1 MQDSYNVSLLMVK
14 LHVSFLVRFCSSFF
28 TDLLLL
34 LSSMKFFSYSILP
47 VISAV
52 NNLPMGYPV
61 LQQPGLP
68 APGQPHVNAMA
79 CGPPGYHIANGIP
92 YHPIRMSSEN
102 G

>member
-1 MQDSYNVSLLMVK
+1 
-14 LHVSFLVRFCSSFF
+14 
-28 TDLLLL
+28 
-34 LSSMKFFSYSILP
+34 
-47 VISAV
+47 
-52 NNLPMGYPV
+52 MGYPV

-92 YHPIRMSSEN
+92 YHPVSMSSGN